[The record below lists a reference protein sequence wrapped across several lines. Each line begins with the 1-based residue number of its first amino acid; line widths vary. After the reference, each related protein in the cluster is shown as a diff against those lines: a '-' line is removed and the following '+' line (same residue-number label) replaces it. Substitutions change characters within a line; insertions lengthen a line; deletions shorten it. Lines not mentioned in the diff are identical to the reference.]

1 MVMVL
6 LAFGACSCGSG
17 GGTAEEERST
27 PTNLEQLRAIAAVI
41 AGSCLDTATVEDSL
55 KLRLRVLPKEHS
67 WVLEEA
73 IRGGLVAGGAR
84 SGDAAYDRL
93 VEFGILDM
101 RIRYDGLRRDG
112 FMGPRIVE
120 RTAFVSLHARITDS
134 AGTRVLF
141 TGDRSGSKRDTVLVS
156 EISRLETP
164 MLPFTVGVVPDEGV
178 FDNVAEPLIV
188 LGAIAVAMVLLFTVR
203 S

>member
-1 MVMVL
+1 LTLL
-6 LAFGACSCGSG
+6 LAFVACSCGSG
-17 GGTAEEERST
+17 SGTADEERSM
-27 PTNLEQLRAIAAVI
+27 PTNLEQIRAIAARI
-41 AGSCLDTATVEDSL
+41 AGSCLDAATVRDSL
-55 KLRLRVLPKEHS
+55 KLRLRVLPEEHG
-67 WVLEEA
+67 WVVEEA
-73 IRGGLVAGGAR
+73 IRGGLFAGGAR
-84 SGDAAYDRL
+84 PGDVAYDRL

-101 RIRYDGLRRDG
+101 RVHYDGLRRDG
-112 FMGPRIVE
+112 FMGPKIVE
-120 RTAFVSLHARITDS
+120 RTALVSLHARITDS

-141 TGDRSGSKRDTVLVS
+141 TGDRSGSVRDTVLVS
-156 EISRLETP
+156 EIRRLETP